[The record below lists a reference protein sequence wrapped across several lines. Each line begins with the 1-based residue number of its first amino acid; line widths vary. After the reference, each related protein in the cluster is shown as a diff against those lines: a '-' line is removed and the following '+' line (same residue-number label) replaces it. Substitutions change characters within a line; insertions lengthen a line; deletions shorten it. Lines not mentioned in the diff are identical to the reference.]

1 LDPESM
7 TTIKWGILGT
17 ANIAL
22 TRTIPFMA
30 TVECAS
36 AEAIA
41 SRNFDKAN
49 QAAKDLNIP
58 KAYGSYEA
66 LLADPEIDAVYV
78 PLPNNLH
85 REWSIKAMEAGKHV
99 LCEKPLSL
107 LPEDVRAVIEV
118 RDRTGQHIEEG
129 FGYKNHP
136 QWDKI
141 EVLMGEKAI
150 GKPLSTHG
158 VLAMR
163 FMNPDDIRNS
173 PELGG
178 GGTYDLGSYAIS
190 ASTMIFK
197 RPPLRVLGVMDQDP
211 TFGIDRL
218 STAILDYGDA
228 HSTFTVSTQGGA
240 SAWATHQ
247 HFSVLGSHGWLRC
260 DFPYAQARPTP
271 CHLYVGGLESYGN
284 FETQKFDFPAVSQY
298 GLEVERFS
306 RHLLG
311 EPTKTW
317 ELEDALLTLTI
328 IRELFTSASDGS
340 WRDIRI

>member
-1 LDPESM
+1 M
-7 TTIKWGILGT
+7 TIKWGILGT

-30 TVECAS
+30 HLQCAN

-41 SRNFDKAN
+41 SRNLDKAK
-49 QAAKDLNIP
+49 AAAGDLNIP
-58 KAYGSYEA
+58 KAYGSYEE
-66 LLADPEIDAVYV
+66 LLDDPDIDAVYV

-107 LPEDVRAVIEV
+107 LPEDVQAVIEV
-118 RDRTGQHIEEG
+118 RDRTGMHVEEG

-141 EVLMGEKAI
+141 EELMADNAI

-163 FMNPDDIRNS
+163 FMSPDDIRNN
-173 PELGG
+173 PQLGG

-190 ASTMIFK
+190 ASTMIFQ
-197 RPPLRVLGVMDQDP
+197 RPPLRVLGVMEQDP
-211 TFGIDRL
+211 QFGTDRL

-247 HFSVLGSHGWLRC
+247 LFSVLGSHGWLRC
-260 DFPYAQARPTP
+260 DFPYAQARPTE
-271 CHLYVGGLESYGN
+271 CHLYVGNLESYGS
-284 FETQKFDFPAVSQY
+284 FETEKFNFPAVSQY

-306 RHLLG
+306 KHLLG
-311 EPTKTW
+311 EPVNTW

-328 IRELFTSASDGS
+328 IQELFASARGEC
-340 WRDIRI
+340 WRDVNI